1 MGRVLR
7 LVSVGSL
14 VSVGRVLRLVSVGS
28 LVSVGR
34 VTGKDYVFS
43 LSGLTPLKCKSREM
57 YCTSVTETKLQIFT
71 ELGPKGHISHAAVKG
86 LHSK

>member
-1 MGRVLR
+1 VGRVLR
-7 LVSVGSL
+7 LVSVGRVLRL

-71 ELGPKGHISHAAVKG
+71 ELGPKGQYLSCN
-86 LHSK
+86 S